1 MRVVWLE
8 DRQLCLRDDLPVP
21 VPAAG
26 EALVRVRQAGICN
39 TDLELVK
46 GYYPFRGVLGH
57 EFVGE
62 VDGQRV
68 VGEINARPPGC
79 DCAPCQRGDV
89 THCDRRTV
97 LGILNRDG
105 AFAEYLTL
113 PAENLHRV
121 PESVPDEAAVFTEPL
136 AAACAILTQVTIS
149 PQQRVLVI
157 GPGKL
162 GLLCAQVLALTGC
175 ALTVVG
181 RRPETLAL
189 PKRLGL
195 ETALVESLGGLRAD
209 VVVECTGNTE
219 GFAIARRHVRPR
231 GTLVIK
237 STYTGTLTVDASRLV
252 VDEIRVVG
260 SRCGPFDAALRLLA
274 GGRVS
279 VTPLIADRYP
289 LDQALTAF
297 KRAQQPGVHKVL
309 LATVGA

>member
-1 MRVVWLE
+1 MRAVWLE

-21 VPAAG
+21 VSAAG
-26 EALVRVRQAGICN
+26 EAMVRVRLAGICN

-68 VGEINARPPGC
+68 VGEINARPSGC

-121 PESVPDEAAVFTEPL
+121 PESVSDEAAVFTEPL
-136 AAACAILTQVTIS
+136 AAACEILTQVAIGPT
-149 PQQRVLVI
+149 QRVLVI

-162 GLLCAQVLALTGC
+162 GLLCAQVLMLTGC
-175 ALTVVG
+175 ALTIVG

-209 VVVECTGNTE
+209 VVVECTGNPD
-219 GFAIARRHVRPR
+219 GFAVARRHVRPR
-231 GTLVIK
+231 GTLVLK
-237 STYTGTLTVDASRLV
+237 STYTGMLTVDVSRLV
-252 VDEIRVVG
+252 VDEIGVVG

-274 GGRVS
+274 SGQVS

-289 LDQALTAF
+289 LDQALTAL

-309 LATVGA
+309 LATTGA